1 MLLQASSILRT
12 PLGVLLAWL
21 RVCFYFRPSALQG
34 AFLFYP
40 LAMVLGSTTIPK
52 PMRVLARRMVRAG
65 RVGIPPRGREHE
77 CKKRSHS
84 VVRVLDL
91 LRS

>member
-1 MLLQASSILRT
+1 
-12 PLGVLLAWL
+12 
-21 RVCFYFRPSALQG
+21 
-34 AFLFYP
+34 
-40 LAMVLGSTTIPK
+40 MVLGSKAIPK
-52 PMRVLARRMVRAG
+52 QMRVLARRMVRSG
-65 RVGIPPRGREHE
+65 RVGIPPRRRKHE